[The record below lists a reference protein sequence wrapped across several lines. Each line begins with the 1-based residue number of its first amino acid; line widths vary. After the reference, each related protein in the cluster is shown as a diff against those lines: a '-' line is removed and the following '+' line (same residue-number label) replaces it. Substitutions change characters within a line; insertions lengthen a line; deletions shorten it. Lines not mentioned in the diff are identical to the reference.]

1 MKKHGILNSEIS
13 KVLSDLGHTDQIVIA
28 DAGLPVPE
36 GVQKIDLAL
45 AANMPTIADTLKVV
59 LNDMAVEKVFLAE
72 EITTK
77 NRKLEQEIFDLID
90 EDITYNYVSHEEFKN
105 LTKGTTAVIRTGE
118 FTPFANIILQSKTI
132 F

>member
-36 GVQKIDLAL
+36 GVKKIDLAL
-45 AANMPTIADTLKVV
+45 AANIPTIADTLKVV
-59 LNDMAVEKVFLAE
+59 LDDMAVEKVVLAE
-72 EITTK
+72 EIRTK
-77 NRKLEQEIFDLID
+77 NRKLKQEIFDLMD
-90 EDITYNYVSHEEFKN
+90 EDIAYNYVSHEEFKS
-105 LTKGTTAVIRTGE
+105 LTKDTTAVIRTGE